1 MQLFIAKEQFG
12 DYLNYALDINQ
23 IKVNLI
29 NSIVLPAY
37 FRFKYGSLVN
47 EQAKNELYAYISTEN
62 LKTAG
67 LTNQTTSNITIK
79 NVSDIVTEQITID
92 NYLINLFGI
101 ADEIITENG
110 KLKKIKKWEKE
121 SVAKTTTFSPTSKS
135 GKNKCIL
142 IDTAT
147 NKVYV
152 SVISGTNIDE
162 KAIPDGSYIVLY
174 QLTIPETIN
183 LPYLGDLHI
192 YEGNNNIEL
201 SPNLTLEIKGRKK
214 YVKG

>member
-47 EQAKNELYAYISTEN
+47 EQAKNELYAYISIEN

-92 NYLINLFGI
+92 NYLINLFGV

-142 IDTAT
+142 IDVST

>member
-12 DYLNYALDINQ
+12 DYLNYVLNTNQ

-37 FRFKYGSLVN
+37 FKYKYGPLLN
-47 EQAKNELYAYISTEN
+47 EQMKSELYTYISIEN

-92 NYLINLFGI
+92 NYLINLFGV

-121 SVAKTTTFSPTSKS
+121 SVAKTTTFSPTSKN

-142 IDTAT
+142 IDTTT

-152 SVISGTNIDE
+152 SVISGTNIEE
-162 KAIPDGSYIVLY
+162 KTIPDGSYIVLY
-174 QLTIPETIN
+174 QLVTPETIN

-192 YEGNNNIEL
+192 YEGNNNIKL

>member
-12 DYLNYALDINQ
+12 DYLNYVLNTNQ

-37 FRFKYGSLVN
+37 FRYKYGSLVN
-47 EQAKNELYAYISTEN
+47 EQAKNELFTYISTEN
-62 LKTAG
+62 FKTAG
-67 LTNQTTSNITIK
+67 LTNQITSSITIK
-79 NVSDIVTEQITID
+79 NISDIVTEQITID
-92 NYLINLFGI
+92 NYLINLFGV

-152 SVISGTNIDE
+152 SVISGTNIEE
-162 KAIPDGSYIVLY
+162 KEIPDGSYVVLY
-174 QLTIPETIN
+174 QLTTPETIT
-183 LPYLGDLHI
+183 LPYLGDIYI
-192 YEGNNNIEL
+192 YEGKNNIEL

>member
-37 FRFKYGSLVN
+37 FRYKYGSLVN
-47 EQAKNELYAYISTEN
+47 EQAKSELYTYISTEN
-62 LKTAG
+62 FKTAG

-92 NYLINLFGI
+92 NYLINLFGV
-101 ADEIITENG
+101 ADEIITENR

-121 SVAKTTTFSPTSKS
+121 SVVKTTTFSPTSKS

-142 IDTAT
+142 IDTIT

-152 SVISGTNIDE
+152 SVISGTNIEE
-162 KAIPDGSYIVLY
+162 KEIPDGSYIVLY

>member
-92 NYLINLFGI
+92 NYLINLFGV

-142 IDTAT
+142 IDVST

>member
-12 DYLNYALDINQ
+12 DYLNYTLDTNQ

-37 FRFKYGSLVN
+37 FKYKYGPLLN
-47 EQAKNELYAYISTEN
+47 EQMKSELYAYISIEN

-67 LTNQTTSNITIK
+67 LTNQTTSNIAIK

-92 NYLINLFGI
+92 NYLINLFGV

-121 SVAKTTTFSPTSKS
+121 SVAKTTTFSPTSKN

-142 IDTAT
+142 IDTTT

-152 SVISGTNIDE
+152 SVISGTNIEE
-162 KAIPDGSYIVLY
+162 KEIPDGSYIVLY

>member
-12 DYLNYALDINQ
+12 DYLNYVLNTNQ

-47 EQAKNELYAYISTEN
+47 EQAKNELYAYISIEN

-67 LTNQTTSNITIK
+67 LTNQITSNITIK

-92 NYLINLFGI
+92 NYLINLFGV

-152 SVISGTNIDE
+152 SVISGTNIEE

>member
-47 EQAKNELYAYISTEN
+47 EQAKNELYTYISIEN

-92 NYLINLFGI
+92 NYLINLFGV

-152 SVISGTNIDE
+152 SVISGTNIEE

>member
-12 DYLNYALDINQ
+12 DYLNYVLDINQ

-92 NYLINLFGI
+92 NYLISLFGV

-121 SVAKTTTFSPTSKS
+121 NITKSTTFNLTAKS

-152 SVISGTNIDE
+152 SVISGTNIEE
-162 KAIPDGSYIVLY
+162 KEIPDGSYIVLY

>member
-47 EQAKNELYAYISTEN
+47 EQAKNELYTYISIEN

-92 NYLINLFGI
+92 NYLINLFGV

-121 SVAKTTTFSPTSKS
+121 SVAKTTTFSPTSKN

-142 IDTAT
+142 IDTTT

-152 SVISGTNIDE
+152 SVISGTNIEE
-162 KAIPDGSYIVLY
+162 KTIPDGSYIVLY
-174 QLTIPETIN
+174 QLVTPETIN

>member
-12 DYLNYALDINQ
+12 DYLNYVLNTNQ

-47 EQAKNELYAYISTEN
+47 EQAKNELYTYISIEN

-92 NYLINLFGI
+92 NYLINLFGV

-121 SVAKTTTFSPTSKS
+121 SVTKATTFSPTSKN

-142 IDTAT
+142 IDVST

-152 SVISGTNIDE
+152 SVISGTNIEE
-162 KAIPDGSYIVLY
+162 KTIPDGSYIVLY
-174 QLTIPETIN
+174 QLVTPETIN

>member
-12 DYLNYALDINQ
+12 DYLNYVLNTNQ

-47 EQAKNELYAYISTEN
+47 EQAKNELYTYISIEN

-92 NYLINLFGI
+92 NYLINLFGV

-121 SVAKTTTFSPTSKS
+121 SVTKATTFSPTSKN

-142 IDTAT
+142 IDVST

-152 SVISGTNIDE
+152 SVISGTNIEE
-162 KAIPDGSYIVLY
+162 KEIPDGSYIVLY

>member
-12 DYLNYALDINQ
+12 DYLNYTLDTNQ

-37 FRFKYGSLVN
+37 FRYKYGSLLN
-47 EQAKNELYAYISTEN
+47 EQAKNELLSYISTEN
-62 LKTAG
+62 FKTAG
-67 LTNQTTSNITIK
+67 LTNQVTSNITIK
-79 NVSDIVTEQITID
+79 NISDIITEQITID
-92 NYLINLFGI
+92 NYLINLFGV
-101 ADEIITENG
+101 ADELTTENG
-110 KLKKIKKWEKE
+110 KLQKIKRWEKE
-121 SVAKTTTFSPTSKS
+121 SVTKATTFSPTAKS

-152 SVISGTNIDE
+152 SVISGTNIEE
-162 KAIPDGSYIVLY
+162 KEIPDGSYIVLY

-192 YEGNNNIEL
+192 YEGNNNIEI

>member
-12 DYLNYALDINQ
+12 DYLNYVLNTNQ

-37 FRFKYGSLVN
+37 FKFKYGSLVN
-47 EQAKNELYAYISTEN
+47 EQAKNELYTYISIEN

-67 LTNQTTSNITIK
+67 ITNQTTSNITIK

-92 NYLINLFGI
+92 NYLINLFGV

-121 SVAKTTTFSPTSKS
+121 SVAKTTTFSPTSKN

-142 IDTAT
+142 IDTTT

-152 SVISGTNIDE
+152 SVISGTNIEE
-162 KAIPDGSYIVLY
+162 KTIPDGSYIVLY
-174 QLTIPETIN
+174 QLVTPETIN

-192 YEGNNNIEL
+192 YEGNNNIKL

>member
-12 DYLNYALDINQ
+12 DYLNYVLNTNQ

-37 FRFKYGSLVN
+37 FRYKYGSLVN
-47 EQAKNELYAYISTEN
+47 EQAKSELYTYISTEN
-62 LKTAG
+62 FKTAG

-79 NVSDIVTEQITID
+79 NVSDIITEQITID
-92 NYLINLFGI
+92 NYLINLFGV

-152 SVISGTNIDE
+152 SVISGTNIEE
-162 KAIPDGSYIVLY
+162 KEIPDGSYIVLY
-174 QLTIPETIN
+174 QLVTPETIN

>member
-12 DYLNYALDINQ
+12 DYLNYVLNTNQ

-92 NYLINLFGI
+92 NYLINLFGV

-142 IDTAT
+142 IDVST
-147 NKVYV
+147 NKIYV

>member
-12 DYLNYALDINQ
+12 DYLNYVLNTNQ

-47 EQAKNELYAYISTEN
+47 EQAKNELYTYISIEN

-92 NYLINLFGI
+92 NYLINLFGV

-121 SVAKTTTFSPTSKS
+121 SVTKATTFSPTSKN

-142 IDTAT
+142 IDVST

-152 SVISGTNIDE
+152 SVISGTNIEE
-162 KAIPDGSYIVLY
+162 KEIPDGSYVVLY
-174 QLTIPETIN
+174 QLVAPETIN
-183 LPYLGDLHI
+183 LPYLGDLRI

>member
-12 DYLNYALDINQ
+12 DYLNYVLNTNQ

-47 EQAKNELYAYISTEN
+47 EQAKNELFTYISTEN
-62 LKTAG
+62 FKTAG
-67 LTNQTTSNITIK
+67 LTNQVTSNITIK
-79 NVSDIVTEQITID
+79 NISDIITEQITID
-92 NYLINLFGI
+92 NYLINLFGV
-101 ADEIITENG
+101 ADELTTENG
-110 KLKKIKKWEKE
+110 KLQKIKRWEKE
-121 SVAKTTTFSPTSKS
+121 SVAKTTAFSPTSKN

-142 IDTAT
+142 IDTTT

-152 SVISGTNIDE
+152 SVISGTNIEE
-162 KAIPDGSYIVLY
+162 KEIPDGSYIILY
-174 QLTIPETIN
+174 QLTTPETVN

>member
-12 DYLNYALDINQ
+12 DYLNYVLNTNQ

-47 EQAKNELYAYISTEN
+47 EQAKNELYTYISIEN

-92 NYLINLFGI
+92 NYLINLFGV

-152 SVISGTNIDE
+152 SVISGTNIEE
-162 KAIPDGSYIVLY
+162 KEIPDGSYVVLY
-174 QLTIPETIN
+174 QLVAPETIN
-183 LPYLGDLHI
+183 LPYLGDLRI

>member
-12 DYLNYALDINQ
+12 DYLNYVLNTNQ

-37 FRFKYGSLVN
+37 FRYKYGSLVN
-47 EQAKNELYAYISTEN
+47 EQAKNELYTYISIEN

-67 LTNQTTSNITIK
+67 LTNQITSSITIK

-92 NYLINLFGI
+92 NYLINLFGV

-152 SVISGTNIDE
+152 SVISGTNIEE

>member
-92 NYLINLFGI
+92 NYLINLFGV
-101 ADEIITENG
+101 ADKIITENG

-142 IDTAT
+142 IDVST
-147 NKVYV
+147 NKIYV

>member
-37 FRFKYGSLVN
+37 FRFKYGPLVN
-47 EQAKNELYAYISTEN
+47 EQAKNELYAYISIEN

-92 NYLINLFGI
+92 NYLINLFGV

-142 IDTAT
+142 IDVST

>member
-12 DYLNYALDINQ
+12 DYLNYTLDTNQ

-47 EQAKNELYAYISTEN
+47 EQAKNELYTYISIEN

-92 NYLINLFGI
+92 NYLINLFGV

-152 SVISGTNIDE
+152 SVISGTNIEE
-162 KAIPDGSYIVLY
+162 KEIPDGSYIVLY

>member
-12 DYLNYALDINQ
+12 DYFNYALDINQ

-37 FRFKYGSLVN
+37 FKYKYGPLLN
-47 EQAKNELYAYISTEN
+47 EQMKSELYAYISIEN

-92 NYLINLFGI
+92 NYLINLFGV

-121 SVAKTTTFSPTSKS
+121 SVAKTTAFSPTSKN

-142 IDTAT
+142 IDTTT

-152 SVISGTNIDE
+152 SVISGTNIEE
-162 KAIPDGSYIVLY
+162 KTIPDGSYIVLY
-174 QLTIPETIN
+174 QLVTPETIN

>member
-12 DYLNYALDINQ
+12 DYLNYVLNTNQ

-47 EQAKNELYAYISTEN
+47 EQAKNELYAYISIEN

-67 LTNQTTSNITIK
+67 LTNQTTSSITIK

-92 NYLINLFGI
+92 NYLINLFGV

-152 SVISGTNIDE
+152 SVISGTNIEE

>member
-37 FRFKYGSLVN
+37 FKYKYGPLLN
-47 EQAKNELYAYISTEN
+47 EQMKSELYAYISIEN

-92 NYLINLFGI
+92 NYLINLFGV

-121 SVAKTTTFSPTSKS
+121 SVAKTTAFSPTSKN

-142 IDTAT
+142 IDTTT

-152 SVISGTNIDE
+152 SVISGTNIEE
-162 KAIPDGSYIVLY
+162 KTIPDGSYIVLY
-174 QLTIPETIN
+174 QLVTPETIN

>member
-92 NYLINLFGI
+92 NYLINLFGV

-142 IDTAT
+142 IDVST

-152 SVISGTNIDE
+152 SVISGTNIEE
-162 KAIPDGSYIVLY
+162 KEIPDGSYVVLY
-174 QLTIPETIN
+174 QLTTPETIT
-183 LPYLGDLHI
+183 LPYLGDIYI
-192 YEGNNNIEL
+192 YEGKNNIEL

>member
-92 NYLINLFGI
+92 NYLINLFGV

-152 SVISGTNIDE
+152 SVISGTNIEE
-162 KAIPDGSYIVLY
+162 KEIPDGSYIVLY
-174 QLTIPETIN
+174 QLVTPETIN

>member
-12 DYLNYALDINQ
+12 DYLNYTLDTNQ

-47 EQAKNELYAYISTEN
+47 EQAKNELYAYISIEN

-67 LTNQTTSNITIK
+67 LTNQTTSNIAIK

-92 NYLINLFGI
+92 NYLINLFGV

-121 SVAKTTTFSPTSKS
+121 SVAKTTTFSPTSKN

-142 IDTAT
+142 IDTTT

-152 SVISGTNIDE
+152 SVISGTNIEE
-162 KAIPDGSYIVLY
+162 KEIPDGSYIVLY

>member
-12 DYLNYALDINQ
+12 DYLNYVLNTNQ

-37 FRFKYGSLVN
+37 FKYKYGPLLN
-47 EQAKNELYAYISTEN
+47 EQTKSELYAYISTEN
-62 LKTAG
+62 FKTAG
-67 LTNQTTSNITIK
+67 LTNQITSSITIK

-92 NYLINLFGI
+92 NYLINLFGV

-121 SVAKTTTFSPTSKS
+121 SVTKATNFAPTTKS

-142 IDTAT
+142 IDTVT

-152 SVISGTNIDE
+152 SVISGTNIEE
-162 KAIPDGSYIVLY
+162 KEIPDGSYIVLY

-201 SPNLTLEIKGRKK
+201 SPNLTMEIKGRKK

>member
-47 EQAKNELYAYISTEN
+47 EQAKNELYAYISIEN

-92 NYLINLFGI
+92 NYLINLFGV

-152 SVISGTNIDE
+152 SVISGTNIEE

>member
-47 EQAKNELYAYISTEN
+47 EQAKNELYTYISIEN

-92 NYLINLFGI
+92 NYLINLFGV

-121 SVAKTTTFSPTSKS
+121 SVAKTTTFSPTSKN

-142 IDTAT
+142 IDTTT

-152 SVISGTNIDE
+152 SVISGTNIEE
-162 KAIPDGSYIVLY
+162 KTIPDGSYIVLY
-174 QLTIPETIN
+174 QLVTPETIN

-192 YEGNNNIEL
+192 YEGNNNIKL

>member
-12 DYLNYALDINQ
+12 DYLNYVLNTNQ

-37 FRFKYGSLVN
+37 FKFKYGSLVN
-47 EQAKNELYAYISTEN
+47 EQAKNELYTYISIEN

-67 LTNQTTSNITIK
+67 LANQTTSNITIK

-92 NYLINLFGI
+92 NYLINLFGV

-121 SVAKTTTFSPTSKS
+121 SVAKTTTFSPTSKN

-142 IDTAT
+142 IDTTT

-152 SVISGTNIDE
+152 SVISGTNIEE
-162 KAIPDGSYIVLY
+162 KTIPDGSYIVLY
-174 QLTIPETIN
+174 QLVTPETIN

-192 YEGNNNIEL
+192 YEGNNNIKL

>member
-47 EQAKNELYAYISTEN
+47 EQAKNELFTYISTEN
-62 LKTAG
+62 FKTAG
-67 LTNQTTSNITIK
+67 LTNQITSSITIK

-121 SVAKTTTFSPTSKS
+121 SVAKTTTFSPTSKN

-142 IDTAT
+142 IDVST

-152 SVISGTNIDE
+152 SVISGTNIEE

>member
-37 FRFKYGSLVN
+37 FKYKYGPLLN
-47 EQAKNELYAYISTEN
+47 EQMKSELYAYISTEN

-92 NYLINLFGI
+92 NYLINLFGV

-152 SVISGTNIDE
+152 SVISGTNIEE
-162 KAIPDGSYIVLY
+162 KEIPDGSYIVLY
-174 QLTIPETIN
+174 QLVTPETIN

>member
-47 EQAKNELYAYISTEN
+47 EQAKNELYAYISIEN

-92 NYLINLFGI
+92 NYLINLFGV

-152 SVISGTNIDE
+152 SVISGTNIEE
-162 KAIPDGSYIVLY
+162 KEIPDGSYIVLY

>member
-12 DYLNYALDINQ
+12 DYLNYVLNTNQ

-47 EQAKNELYAYISTEN
+47 EQAKNELYAYISIEN

-92 NYLINLFGI
+92 NYLINLFGV

-152 SVISGTNIDE
+152 SVISGTNIEE

>member
-37 FRFKYGSLVN
+37 FRYKYGSLVN
-47 EQAKNELYAYISTEN
+47 EQAKSELYTYISTEN
-62 LKTAG
+62 FKTAG

-92 NYLINLFGI
+92 NYLINLFGV

-152 SVISGTNIDE
+152 SVISGTNIEE
-162 KAIPDGSYIVLY
+162 KEIPDGSYIVLY
-174 QLTIPETIN
+174 QLTTPETIN

>member
-12 DYLNYALDINQ
+12 DYLNYVLNTNQ

-47 EQAKNELYAYISTEN
+47 EQAKNELYAYISIEN

-67 LTNQTTSNITIK
+67 LTNQITSSITIK

-92 NYLINLFGI
+92 NYLINLFGV

-152 SVISGTNIDE
+152 SVISGTNIEE